1 MRGRPAASVTSFN
14 STTPVRREFAT
25 RGRYRAGPVAM
36 IGWRCE
42 SAARASSDM
51 EIRLTGTTGAKR
63 RTSGGLCRRGFV
75 AAFACVLVLSG
86 LAGSADAASGRIPL
100 PRLRPAY
107 TGMAALTSP
116 ANTAIARPAF
126 TPDPNSPFT
135 VEQQRTLANIN
146 AYFNSFRIM
155 EGRFIQF
162 GPNGE
167 QSEGV
172 FFMTRPG
179 RIRFHYSPPSKLDV
193 VADGSSVA
201 IRDGRTRTQELYP
214 LAATPLRY
222 LLADN
227 VDLTSQKVVQSIR
240 EEPDLVSLTIV
251 NRSSAT
257 QGKLT
262 LIFDRKTFQLRQWV
276 VTDAQGLNTSVAIY
290 DTATGKPQNP
300 NLFRITPGPTF

>member
-1 MRGRPAASVTSFN
+1 METLLTAIPA
-14 STTPVRREFAT
+14 
-25 RGRYRAGPVAM
+25 
-36 IGWRCE
+36 
-42 SAARASSDM
+42 
-51 EIRLTGTTGAKR
+51 AKR
-63 RTSGGLCRRGFV
+63 RTSGGMCGRGLI
-75 AAFACVLVLSG
+75 AALACVFVLTG
-86 LAGSADAASGRIPL
+86 LAGSAAAASGQIPM

-107 TGMAALTSP
+107 KGMATLTNP
-116 ANTAIARPAF
+116 ANPANAAIAQPPFRA
-126 TPDPNSPFT
+126 DPNSPFT
-135 VEQQRTLANIN
+135 VEQQRMLANVS

-155 EGRFIQF
+155 EGRFVQF
-162 GPNGE
+162 GPHGE
-167 QSEGV
+167 QSQGV

-201 IRDGRTRTQELYP
+201 IRDGRTRSQELYP

-222 LLADN
+222 LLAEH
-227 VDLTSQKVVQSIR
+227 VDLTSQKVVQSVH
-240 EEPDLVSLTIV
+240 EEPDLVSLAIS
-251 NRSSAT
+251 NHSSAA

-276 VTDAQGLNTSVAIY
+276 VTDIQGLNTSVAIY

>member
-1 MRGRPAASVTSFN
+1 
-14 STTPVRREFAT
+14 
-25 RGRYRAGPVAM
+25 
-36 IGWRCE
+36 
-42 SAARASSDM
+42 M

-63 RTSGGLCRRGFV
+63 PTGGRIFVRGF
-75 AAFACVLVLSG
+75 AAALVWLFA
-86 LAGSADAASGRIPL
+86 SAVFADTAAAAPQQIPM

-107 TGMAALTSP
+107 SGLPVGANPAA
-116 ANTAIARPAF
+116 TAIAQPPFVA
-126 TPDPNSPFT
+126 DPNSPFT
-135 VEQQRTLANIN
+135 VAQQRLLASIN

-162 GPNGE
+162 GPSGE

-214 LAATPLRY
+214 LSATPLRY
-222 LLADN
+222 LLAN
-227 VDLTSQKVVQSIR
+227 HVDLTSSDVVQSIR
-240 EEPDLVSLTIV
+240 EEPDLVSLTIADRKARV
-251 NRSSAT
+251 P
-257 QGKLT
+257 GKLT
-262 LIFDRKTFQLRQWV
+262 LIFDRKTYQLRQWV

-300 NLFRITPGPTF
+300 NLFWITPGTTF

>member
-1 MRGRPAASVTSFN
+1 MCVRGLNAALAAVSVL
-14 STTPVRREFAT
+14 A
-25 RGRYRAGPVAM
+25 
-36 IGWRCE
+36 
-42 SAARASSDM
+42 
-51 EIRLTGTTGAKR
+51 
-63 RTSGGLCRRGFV
+63 
-75 AAFACVLVLSG
+75 G
-86 LAGSADAASGRIPL
+86 LAGSAAAASGQIPM

-107 TGMAALTSP
+107 HGMAALVPNP
-116 ANTAIARPAF
+116 ASTAIARPRFA
-126 TPDPNSPFT
+126 PDPNSPFT
-135 VEQQRTLANIN
+135 VAQQRMLANIN
-146 AYFNSFRIM
+146 AYFNSFRVM

-162 GPNGE
+162 GPSGE

-179 RIRFHYSPPSKLDV
+179 RIRFHYYPPSKLDV
-193 VADGSSVA
+193 VSDGSSVA

-222 LLADN
+222 LLAAH
-227 VDLTSQKVVQSIR
+227 VDLTSSKIVQSVR
-240 EEPDLVSLTIV
+240 QEPDLVSLTIMD
-251 NRSSAT
+251 RSSRVP
-257 QGKLT
+257 GKLI

>member
-1 MRGRPAASVTSFN
+1 
-14 STTPVRREFAT
+14 
-25 RGRYRAGPVAM
+25 M

-42 SAARASSDM
+42 SAARTSSGM
-51 EIRLTGTTGAKR
+51 ENRLTGTTGAKR
-63 RTSGGLCRRGFV
+63 RTSGGICGRGLV
-75 AAFACVLVLSG
+75 AALACVFVLSG
-86 LAGSADAASGRIPL
+86 LAGSAAAASGQIPM
-100 PRLRPAY
+100 PHLRPAY
-107 TGMAALTSP
+107 KGMATLTNP
-116 ANTAIARPAF
+116 ANRAIAQPSFR
-126 TPDPNSPFT
+126 PDPNSPFT
-135 VEQQRTLANIN
+135 IEQQRTLANVS

-162 GPNGE
+162 GPSGE
-167 QSEGV
+167 QSQGV

-222 LLADN
+222 LLAEH
-227 VDLTSQKVVQSIR
+227 VDLTSRRIVQSVH
-240 EEPDLVSLTIV
+240 EEPDLVSLAIA
-251 NRSSAT
+251 NRSSAA

>member
-1 MRGRPAASVTSFN
+1 M
-14 STTPVRREFAT
+14 
-25 RGRYRAGPVAM
+25 
-36 IGWRCE
+36 
-42 SAARASSDM
+42 
-51 EIRLTGTTGAKR
+51 
-63 RTSGGLCRRGFV
+63 
-75 AAFACVLVLSG
+75 
-86 LAGSADAASGRIPL
+86 
-100 PRLRPAY
+100 
-107 TGMAALTSP
+107 
-116 ANTAIARPAF
+116 
-126 TPDPNSPFT
+126 
-135 VEQQRTLANIN
+135 LANIN

-162 GPNGE
+162 GPSGE

-179 RIRFHYSPPSKLDV
+179 RIRFHYCPPSKLDV

-214 LAATPLRY
+214 LSATPLRY
-222 LLADN
+222 LLADQ
-227 VDLTSQKVVQSIR
+227 VDLTSSNIVQSIR
-240 EEPDLVSLTIV
+240 EEPDLVSLTIMD
-251 NRSSAT
+251 RSARVP
-257 QGKLT
+257 GKLT

>member
-1 MRGRPAASVTSFN
+1 MTALAATLLFAPPAAAATSA
-14 STTPVRREFAT
+14 PV
-25 RGRYRAGPVAM
+25 
-36 IGWRCE
+36 
-42 SAARASSDM
+42 
-51 EIRLTGTTGAKR
+51 
-63 RTSGGLCRRGFV
+63 
-75 AAFACVLVLSG
+75 
-86 LAGSADAASGRIPL
+86 PL
-100 PRLRPAY
+100 PRLRPA
-107 TGMAALTSP
+107 GASP
-116 ANTAIARPAF
+116 PTDSANTAAVIAQRPF
-126 TPDPNSPFT
+126 TPDPNSPYT
-135 VEQQRTLANIN
+135 VEQQKLLANVN

-214 LAATPLRY
+214 LSATPLRY
-222 LLADN
+222 LLAEH
-227 VDLTSQKVVQSIR
+227 VDLTSHNIVQSIR
-240 EEPDLVSLTIV
+240 EEPDLVSLTIMD
-251 NRSSAT
+251 RSSAA
-257 QGKLT
+257 QGKLV
-262 LIFDRKTFQLRQWV
+262 LIFDRKTYQLRQWV

>member
-1 MRGRPAASVTSFN
+1 M
-14 STTPVRREFAT
+14 
-25 RGRYRAGPVAM
+25 
-36 IGWRCE
+36 
-42 SAARASSDM
+42 
-51 EIRLTGTTGAKR
+51 TGTTGAKR
-63 RTSGGLCRRGFV
+63 PTGASIFARSF
-75 AAFACVLVLSG
+75 AATLVSVFVLSV
-86 LAGSADAASGRIPL
+86 LADATAAASQQIPL

-107 TGMAALTSP
+107 GGTILSANP
-116 ANTAIARPAF
+116 ASTAIAQPPF
-126 TPDPNSPFT
+126 TPNPNSPFT

-162 GPNGE
+162 GPSGE

-179 RIRFHYSPPSKLDV
+179 RIRFHYYPPSKLDV

-214 LAATPLRY
+214 LSATPLRY
-222 LLADN
+222 LLADH
-227 VDLTSQKVVQSIR
+227 VDLTSSSIVQSIR
-240 EEPDLVSLTIV
+240 EEPDLVSLTIMDRNARV
-251 NRSSAT
+251 P
-257 QGKLT
+257 GKLT